1 MKESPIKSAILS
13 FGMSGQVF
21 HAPFLHVMD
30 EFELYGVWERSKN
43 MAQEKYPGV
52 KTFRTLE
59 DLLADPKVELVIVN
73 TPNYTHYEYA
83 KKALLAGKHVV
94 VEKPFTVA
102 VKEGEELI
110 SIAKKQDCLLSVY
123 QNRRYDSD
131 YRTVQKIIREGV
143 LGRIVEAEF
152 HFDRFKLEL
161 SPKKHKEI
169 AGPGTGGLYDLG
181 SHLIDQALQLFGM
194 PNALFADIQTLRPS
208 SEVDDY
214 FELLMYY
221 PELRVRLHSSYIV
234 CEPLPAYQVHGS
246 LGSFIK
252 AKTDVQEIALQSG
265 AIPGKKDWGKEP
277 ESEKGLLHI
286 HQEGKEIKKE
296 IISERGNYGDYY
308 YSIFESIRNNKPL
321 PVTAEEGLDVI
332 RIIEAAYAS
341 SKERRVI
348 EFEFPLHSGTEEV
361 RYLKKHT
368 L

>member
-1 MKESPIKSAILS
+1 MATPIKTAILS

-43 MAQEKYPGV
+43 IAKEKYPSI
-52 KTFRTLE
+52 KSFRTLE
-59 DLLADPKVELVIVN
+59 DLLADTQIELVVVN
-73 TPNYTHYEYA
+73 TPNYSHYEYC
-83 KKALLAGKHVV
+83 KKALQAGKHVV
-94 VEKPFTVA
+94 VEKPFTVS
-102 VKEGEELI
+102 VKEGKELI
-110 SIAKKQDCLLSVY
+110 SLARKQNCLLSVY

-131 YRTVQKIIREGV
+131 YRTVKKIISEGV
-143 LGRIVEAEF
+143 LGKIVEAEF

-169 AGPGTGGLYDLG
+169 PGPGTGGIYDLG

-194 PNALFADIQTLRPS
+194 PDALFADIQTLRPS

-246 LGSFIK
+246 HGSFIK
-252 AKTDVQEIALQSG
+252 AKTDIQEISLQSG
-265 AIPGKKDWGKEP
+265 ALPGTSGWGKEP
-277 ESEKGLLHI
+277 ESEKGILHFY
-286 HQEGKEIKKE
+286 QDGKETRKE

-308 YSIFESIRNNKPL
+308 RSIAESIRNNKPL

-332 RIIEAAYAS
+332 KIIEAAYKS
-341 SKERRVI
+341 SKEKRVTKL
-348 EFEFPLHSGTEEV
+348 ESPVVSDM
-361 RYLKKHT
+361 KKH
-368 L
+368 